1 MPIASGGE
9 EFALAPEKFVQTL
22 HDNPNVDVND
32 LMAQVHDRVL
42 RGEERIATAAPSA
55 ERTYVYAAELD
66 AASIEAL
73 LYTARKMA
81 QVRTVWPSKLWIF
94 PFNLSR
100 GLRHAFLRAFAFL
113 FSDQRHVNFALT
125 EALREQLQITKEMNG
140 LIASLQG
147 EVRNLDARLQ
157 QLEQR
162 NARR

>member
-1 MPIASGGE
+1 
-9 EFALAPEKFVQTL
+9 
-22 HDNPNVDVND
+22 
-32 LMAQVHDRVL
+32 MAQVHDRVL
-42 RGEERIATAAPSA
+42 RGEERIIAPAPSA

-94 PFNLSR
+94 PFSVSR
-100 GLRHAFLRAFAFL
+100 GLRRAFLRAFAFL
-113 FSDQRHVNFALT
+113 FNDQRHVNFALT
-125 EALREQLQITKEMNG
+125 EALREQLQITKELNG